1 MRKDHTETPTWQEME
16 VPTSSRPV
24 GKGAFQ
30 ALTLIWLKEE
40 KCISLFNHVGLNYQ
54 KILLSREQ

>member
-1 MRKDHTETPTWQEME
+1 ME

-54 KILLSREQ
+54 KILLSREQGEELSNDMPAYLI